1 MYQLI
6 YADPPWQ
13 YSNKISNGA
22 ADDHY
27 STMTLEEIK
36 RLPVWSIAAENA
48 VLAMW
53 YTGNFAAE
61 AVELAQAWG
70 FKVKTMKG
78 FTWVKLYEQA
88 RGRIERALSEQTML
102 DFEDF
107 LDALSSETVMNGGNY
122 TRGNSED
129 VLIATRGAGLE
140 RISASVKQVVHSC
153 RGEHSEKPAEVR
165 FRLEELY
172 GQVSRIELFSRG
184 DAAGWHHWGNENPFN
199 DVELVPAAF
208 TTIPP
213 ARNSRVKVLSGHYL
227 AVPAGAAQQNQP
239 QNIPENILTPDCEDQ
254 SAEETH
260 EIIEKVMGKTEIP
273 LTKELLLAE
282 SGIQVWACAVAAFGD
297 KATFTF
303 SESKYAHSWA
313 ADSVEQPEF
322 VVVPAETIAKAVKLI
337 RSSSEAEVI
346 RAWVNSTFTNSDT
359 QADMIE
365 RLNTVASEFNEEIGL
380 STSEFITLMERLDQ
394 ECCMNIRVL
403 RSKIREVL
411 NETGVVH
418 HDA

>member
-13 YSNKISNGA
+13 YSNRISNGA

-27 STMTLEEIK
+27 STMTLEDIK

-88 RGRIERALSEQTML
+88 RGRIERALAEQTMI

-107 LDALSSETVMNGGNY
+107 LDALSAETVMNGGNY

-140 RISASVKQVVHSC
+140 RVSARVKQVVHSC

-165 FRLEELY
+165 LRLEELY
-172 GQVSRIELFSRG
+172 GSVCRIELFSRG

-199 DVELVPAAF
+199 DIDLLPATF
-208 TTIPP
+208 TALAP
-213 ARNSRVKVLSGHYL
+213 ARNSRVKVQIGHYL
-227 AVPAGAAQQNQP
+227 AVTAGASQKNQT
-239 QNIPENILTPDCEDQ
+239 QISIINIPLSHIESDP
-254 SAEETH
+254 TH
-260 EIIEKVMGKTEIP
+260 LSLKKRRKVMGETEIP
-273 LTKELLLAE
+273 LTKEHILDK
-282 SGIQVWACAVAAFGD
+282 SGIQVWACAAAAFGD
-297 KATFTF
+297 KAEFTF
-303 SESKYAHSWA
+303 NESKYAHSWA
-313 ADSVEQPEF
+313 ADSIEHPEY
-322 VVVPAETIAKAVKLI
+322 VVVPPDRIARAASLI
-337 RSSSEAEVI
+337 
-346 RAWVNSTFTNSDT
+346 NS
-359 QADMIE
+359 
-365 RLNTVASEFNEEIGL
+365 FNEK
-380 STSEFITLMERLDQ
+380 Q
-394 ECCMNIRVL
+394 
-403 RSKIREVL
+403 KP
-411 NETGVVH
+411 
-418 HDA
+418 

>member
-36 RLPVWSIAAENA
+36 RLPVWSIAADNA
-48 VLAMW
+48 VLALW

-88 RGRIERALSEQTML
+88 RGRIERALADQTML

-107 LDALSSETVMNGGNY
+107 LDALSAETVMNGGNY

-129 VLIATRGAGLE
+129 VLIATRGTGLE
-140 RISASVKQVVHSC
+140 RVSASVKQVVHSC

-172 GQVSRIELFSRG
+172 GSVSRIELFSRG

-199 DVELVPAAF
+199 DIDLVPAKF
-208 TTIPP
+208 TTMP
-213 ARNSRVKVLSGHYL
+213 AERNSRAKAQTGHYQ
-227 AVPAGAAQQNQP
+227 AIAGALQQTQQ
-239 QNIPENILTPDCEDQ
+239 QNIPEIIPVPETSNRVWP
-254 SAEETH
+254 AEVNH
-260 EIIEKVMGKTEIP
+260 LFGLV
-273 LTKELLLAE
+273 AE
-282 SGIQVWACAVAAFGD
+282 SSNLD
-297 KATFTF
+297 
-303 SESKYAHSWA
+303 AHLQNKLRHHINRLKMDGMPVDQIIDTA
-313 ADSVEQPEF
+313 GTLARKMG
-322 VVVPAETIAKAVKLI
+322 AIA
-337 RSSSEAEVI
+337 
-346 RAWVNSTFTNSDT
+346 
-359 QADMIE
+359 
-365 RLNTVASEFNEEIGL
+365 
-380 STSEFITLMERLDQ
+380 
-394 ECCMNIRVL
+394 
-403 RSKIREVL
+403 
-411 NETGVVH
+411 
-418 HDA
+418 